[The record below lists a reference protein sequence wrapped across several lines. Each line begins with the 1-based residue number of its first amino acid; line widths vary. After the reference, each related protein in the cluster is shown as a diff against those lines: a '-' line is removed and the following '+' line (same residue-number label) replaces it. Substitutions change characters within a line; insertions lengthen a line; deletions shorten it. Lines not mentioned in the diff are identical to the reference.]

1 MHTYEKGRTKKKRD
15 DTAAPVLYAKLI
27 YSLQTKKILSLFR
40 SKGNDKVNT
49 FDYLNQYF
57 KVKMALIIESIY
69 LSKYVISLQIKANVV
84 YVKPLK
90 PREALLA
97 IKERDDEEE
106 SENEEEIKTL
116 NISDIEENSKND
128 FFNSTFCIKNQ
139 PNP

>member
-40 SKGNDKVNT
+40 SKEDDKVNT
-49 FDYLNQYF
+49 FHYLNQYF

-69 LSKYVISLQIKANVV
+69 LSKYVISLQINANVV

-116 NISDIEENSKND
+116 NISDIE
-128 FFNSTFCIKNQ
+128 
-139 PNP
+139 